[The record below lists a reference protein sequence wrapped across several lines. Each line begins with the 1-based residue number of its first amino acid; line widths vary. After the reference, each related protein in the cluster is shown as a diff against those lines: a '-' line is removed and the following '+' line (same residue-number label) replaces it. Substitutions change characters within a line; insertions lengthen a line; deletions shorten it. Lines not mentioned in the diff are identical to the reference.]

1 MNWLRKF
8 MTGRYGGDQL
18 SVFLIVISVLLTL
31 LYHFTGL
38 SLLALLSYLPL
49 LVAIYRMFS
58 KKTQERSMENYK
70 FAIRLSPL
78 YSKIKKIQERIK
90 ASQTHKYFKCTNCKI
105 TLRVP
110 KGKGKI
116 LVTCPKCKTKV
127 RKKT

>member
-58 KKTQERSMENYK
+58 KKTQER
-70 FAIRLSPL
+70 
-78 YSKIKKIQERIK
+78 IK